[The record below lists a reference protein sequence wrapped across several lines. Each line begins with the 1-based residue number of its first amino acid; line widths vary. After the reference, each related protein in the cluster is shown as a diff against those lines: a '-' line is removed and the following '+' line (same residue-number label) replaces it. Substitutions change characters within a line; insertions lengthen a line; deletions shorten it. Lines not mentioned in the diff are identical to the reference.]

1 MLTTIL
7 EIAGLLAIIILPLRG
22 PSKKK
27 KKNVITIDRDVSNAR
42 YAIDENGSLVEFHG
56 RALSGHEH

>member
-7 EIAGLLAIIILPLRG
+7 EIAGLLAVIIIPLAG

-27 KKNVITIDRDVSNAR
+27 KPAPAIDRDVTHAH
-42 YAIDENGSLVEFHG
+42 YAIDEDGNLVEFHG
-56 RALSGHEH
+56 RQLSGHEH